1 MADILTK
8 ALPFPALSD
17 VWKASCAVQWL
28 RRDLEPPEWGEDH
41 YLDTTMARR
50 RGVFKL
56 TSWLAGGDLWRLQT
70 GGFDWLSH
78 VGPSKG
84 CLTVRAVWKARLVL
98 NPAGTGVTGVMDPGL
113 GSVRPIGR
121 VKGSEST
128 VRIPRGIEAVRLPDR
143 L

>member
-1 MADILTK
+1 
-8 ALPFPALSD
+8 
-17 VWKASCAVQWL
+17 
-28 RRDLEPPEWGEDH
+28 
-41 YLDTTMARR
+41 MARR
-50 RGVFKL
+50 RGML
-56 TSWLAGGDLWRLQT
+56 TSWLAGGDLWRLQMD
-70 GGFDWLSH
+70 GFDWLSH
-78 VGPSKG
+78 VGPSEG

-113 GSVRPIGR
+113 GSVRPMGR

>member
-1 MADILTK
+1 MYEDNTACIEWGNHVIGGRERAKHINIRKHFAHEVIQRQEMRLVKVDTSLQLADIFTK
-8 ALPFPALSD
+8 PLPYPQFLE
-17 VWKASCAVQWL
+17 CLLGIL
-28 RRDLEPPEWGEDH
+28 RIR
-41 YLDTTMARR
+41 
-50 RGVFKL
+50 
-56 TSWLAGGDLWRLQT
+56 
-70 GGFDWLSH
+70 
-78 VGPSKG
+78 